1 MAVSTLFWNNS
12 QTKHQG
18 NALLLILQIK
28 VLENQCRMNM
38 WKKRKKK
45 KKKKIIGTREKVDC
59 KDGWMFLNKRHTL
72 ICLETTTN
80 KQTNKIF

>member
-1 MAVSTLFWNNS
+1 
-12 QTKHQG
+12 
-18 NALLLILQIK
+18 
-28 VLENQCRMNM
+28 M

-45 KKKKIIGTREKVDC
+45 KRKKIIGTREKVDC